1 MSEFRRENLQNI
13 RTIFEERTGVCLSHK
28 GRVRHPVLLT
38 AALVVVLAC
47 LMTTTVFAGGLF
59 SSLSG
64 DRLSLSAV
72 YEGGGVVAVTV
83 ENKSGKELSFQPI
96 VQLKSWVRG
105 DVEPAYDGDVT
116 FTGSTV
122 PPHETGV
129 MTIDLSAVYDMEL
142 LEQPLQGDWYYL
154 VLTNGDFAFGQDWTC
169 TVDFAATEA
178 AKTPAPTLPPVEAD
192 TAILARIDERL
203 RPYFA
208 DIPIDDMQARDELT
222 GEYLLDLRDILD
234 RRPGTHVPSTA
245 PTTMVWDPNPEV
257 VFDDDFTV
265 YDQYT
270 LLRRHWR
277 MTDWTY
283 KLLATGSEQALV
295 LYVRLPMELP
305 AGSTYREMPLF
316 YVFTYDKSQVEQ
328 ADAYAFIYGQFL
340 SFDQLEAY
348 KIYDDEQ
355 YVSYEISE
363 LIYSDLWE
371 HTQRFLSQNPQ
382 VTFDDSVWAQ
392 IERVYGYYKEHL
404 GNLFY
409 FR

>member
-1 MSEFRRENLQNI
+1 MSGFGRDNLQNI
-13 RTIFEERTGVCLSHK
+13 RDIFEARTGVSLSQK

-64 DRLSLSAV
+64 DKLSLSAV
-72 YEGGGVVAVTV
+72 YEGGGVVSVTV
-83 ENKSGKELSFQPI
+83 ENKSGKELTFQPVI
-96 VQLKSWVRG
+96 KLKSWVRG
-105 DVEPAYDGDVT
+105 DVEPAYAGDVV
-116 FTGSTV
+116 FTGNGV
-122 PPHETGV
+122 GPHETGV
-129 MTIDLSAVYDMEL
+129 MTIDLSAAYDMAM
-142 LEQPLQGDWYYL
+142 LEQPVPGDWYYL

-169 TVDFAATEA
+169 TVDFAATQPA
-178 AKTPAPTLPPVEAD
+178 QTPAPTLPPVEAD
-192 TAILARIDERL
+192 QTVLARIDERL

-208 DIPIDDMQARDELT
+208 DIPVADMQARDELT

-234 RRPGTHVPSTA
+234 RRPGTWVSSVA

-295 LYVRLPMELP
+295 LYVRLPMTMP
-305 AGSTYREMPLF
+305 VGTSYREMPLF
-316 YVFTYDKSQVEQ
+316 YVFTYDKESTE
-328 ADAYAFIYGQFL
+328 AEDSYAFIYGQFL
-340 SFDQLEAY
+340 SFGDLETY
-348 KIYDDEQ
+348 KIYEDEQ
-355 YVSYEISE
+355 YVSYEVSA
-363 LIYSDLWE
+363 LVYSDLWE

-382 VTFDDSVWAQ
+382 VTFDDGVWAEV
-392 IERVYGYYKEHL
+392 ERVYGYYKEHL
-404 GNLFY
+404 GSLFY